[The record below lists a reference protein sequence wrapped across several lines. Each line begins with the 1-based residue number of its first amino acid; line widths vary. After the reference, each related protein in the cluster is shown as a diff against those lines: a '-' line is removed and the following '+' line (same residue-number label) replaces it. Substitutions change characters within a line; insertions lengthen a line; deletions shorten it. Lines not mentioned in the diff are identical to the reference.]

1 MKLIALTKQGTANV
15 EISESELGHG
25 GEGSVFRVV
34 KSEAA
39 DLPEASKMV
48 AKIYHD
54 PKTENRNEKLR
65 AMLKNPVLSEGV
77 AWPKALLFGED
88 QRFLGYLMDNIDN
101 ASNRE
106 WLYLANA
113 KDRRRVAPDFNV
125 RYAFAAIRNLAVAI
139 EAIHSA
145 GHCIGDINESNLL
158 INASATVS
166 VVDTDSMQISDA
178 LGSVFP
184 CTVGKPEYT
193 APELS
198 HGSLRDN
205 PRTIETD
212 IFAFAVAA
220 YQLISGGATPHQGAF
235 DPNRDDEP
243 ISTVERI
250 RKGVLPSLDP
260 VFAKQFGFTP
270 RPGVPIA
277 ALPEFMKK
285 FFLQFLSTDPK
296 QRNSSTCNLKLFIA
310 ELDSFIP
317 QLTQCSVEKN
327 HWKVSGES
335 CGWCVEA
342 KRSGVDPWA
351 SEASV
356 SQAKLRPITFSDG
369 ATSSQSSP
377 QRAPAAIA
385 GTSIPPSSAV
395 GQTFSP
401 SPQLGY
407 PSQPQPQATP
417 QSSRPKKIRGK
428 ITVTYADGTWGIRP
442 PMSALLIHNPKFAF
456 FALKEETPGLL
467 RFWWPKKRLLAPK
480 VGILL
485 GFATGVLISV
495 LWFFVTFTTAPLIPI
510 FFATAGNSVL
520 LSIAAA
526 PAILSFLTTF
536 LLFVSAS
543 RDRSSA
549 LKKVRPGMVY
559 KEETVFKTLFNFVLV
574 SLFYGVPALFAL
586 LFILVATL
594 LKNIFRP
601 R

>member
-54 PKTENRNEKLR
+54 PKIENRNEKLR

-125 RYAFAAIRNLAVAI
+125 RYAFAAIRNLGVAI

-166 VVDTDSMQISDA
+166 VVDTDSMQISDSS
-178 LGSVFP
+178 GSVFP

-205 PRTIETD
+205 PRTVETD
-212 IFAFAVAA
+212 NFAFAVAA

-285 FFLQFLSTDPK
+285 FFLQFLSIDPK
-296 QRNSSTCNLKLFIA
+296 QRNNSTCNLKLFIA

-317 QLTQCSVEKN
+317 QLTSCSVEKN
-327 HWKVSGES
+327 HWKVSGET
-335 CGWCVEA
+335 CGWCAEA

-369 ATSSQSSP
+369 ATSSQNSP

-395 GQTFSP
+395 GQTFLP
-401 SPQLGY
+401 SPQVGY
-407 PSQPQPQATP
+407 SSQPQPQTQP
-417 QSSRPKKIRGK
+417 SRPKKIRGK

-456 FALKEETPGLL
+456 FALKEETPNLL
-467 RFWWPKKRLLAPK
+467 RFWWPKERLLAPK

-485 GFATGVLISV
+485 GFGTGVLISA
-495 LWFFVTFTTAPLIPI
+495 LWFFVTFATAPLIPI
-510 FFATAGNSVL
+510 FSATAGTSVL
-520 LSIAAA
+520 LTIAAV

-549 LKKVRPGMVY
+549 LKKVRPGMFY
-559 KEETVFKTLFNFVLV
+559 KEETVLKTLFNFVLV

-586 LFILVATL
+586 LFVLVGTL